1 MILKWVLILDRP
13 WRQRPYCEKESK
25 THQSHFVEEMVEKIR
40 KKKRRR
46 SKLMKKKKIYI
57 RVMFLIL

>member
-1 MILKWVLILDRP
+1 MILKWVLILDKP

-46 SKLMKKKKIYI
+46 SKLMKKKKNLY
-57 RVMFLIL
+57 

>member
-1 MILKWVLILDRP
+1 MILKWVLILDKP

-46 SKLMKKKKIYI
+46 SKLMKKKKKI
-57 RVMFLIL
+57 ILE